1 MRKEDI
7 DDFIKIMKEIREDW
21 TPEQVEETYGDV
33 TLREALNIRLNKMR
47 TFYDFVEEVVVPDLE
62 QMRAAGVATA
72 DPDAVRRHLEES
84 KKHME
89 IFQ

>member
-7 DDFIKIMKEIREDW
+7 DDFIKIMKEIKEDW

-33 TLREALNIRLNKMR
+33 TLREALNIRMSKMR

-62 QMRAAGVATA
+62 QMHSKGSTTA
-72 DPDAVRRHLEES
+72 YPDAVRKQLEEAR
-84 KKHME
+84 KQME